1 MIDVIN
7 AIEDLQKYLLA
18 SIEIGQN
25 MQDWDDL
32 VVTDDKLND
41 TSISQA
47 LDPVY
52 KNVLRKQNPFEI
64 VFKDI
69 SKFDGQNYILR
80 NLLGQIKSVKLTDVD
95 IKKFLKKAPL
105 NKDIEIIN
113 RLQKVNTPK
122 YKY

>member
-95 IKKFLKKAPL
+95 IK
-105 NKDIEIIN
+105 NS
-113 RLQKVNTPK
+113 
-122 YKY
+122 